1 MKIDYEKINDP
12 DYFSGVI
19 QSINN
24 VTEPRIL
31 YGLLNMLAEHLRNKE
46 VATPIE
52 VSASMIML
60 TIQNRLNMLTLSQ
73 KKDAEIDS
81 SELAKFEEYADKLD
95 SITEAEEPITNKKDN
110 RGDKVLKLHPTTSVS
125 SKAGTVSIVLIFAGI
140 AITSIMYT
148 LLWIAHTKG

>member
-31 YGLLNMLAEHLRNKE
+31 YGLLNMLSEHLRNKE

-52 VSASMIML
+52 ASMIKSA
-60 TIQNRLNMLTLSQ
+60 IQNRLNTLSLSP

-81 SELAKFEEYADKLD
+81 AELAKFEEYADKLD
-95 SITEAEEPITNKKDN
+95 SITDAEEPITNKKNN
-110 RGDKVLKLHPTTSVS
+110 RGDKVLKLHPTSVT
-125 SKAGTVSIVLIFAGI
+125 SKAGTVSVVLIFAGI

>member
-31 YGLLNMLAEHLRNKE
+31 YGLLNMLSEHLRNKE

-52 VSASMIML
+52 AAMIKSA
-60 TIQNRLNMLTLSQ
+60 IQNRLNTLTLSP

-95 SITEAEEPITNKKDN
+95 SITETEEPITNKKDN